1 MLPAKDLF
9 TALNKSIESLAG
21 WFPTSEKTQLHDGT
35 AYALRGDQEMV
46 LAPALKNG
54 NCNIS
59 CHLLFCDAALNS
71 ADEYARSH
79 QHCSLAVSNVYKCL
93 HCMNPGQSGLAASS
107 SFVFKW
113 QWCACSVTTY
123 LLFWHPSTSVRN
135 ATWKQMIYCSLSAV
149 SCDVKCW
156 TYFKRVHY
164 ALFIWLIDFSSLQ

>member
-1 MLPAKDLF
+1 
-9 TALNKSIESLAG
+9 
-21 WFPTSEKTQLHDGT
+21 
-35 AYALRGDQEMV
+35 MV

-71 ADEYARSH
+71 ADDYARSH

-93 HCMNPGQSGLAASS
+93 HSMNPGQSGLSASS

-135 ATWKQMIYCSLSAV
+135 ATWKQMIYCSLSLFHVMWNAEHI
-149 SCDVKCW
+149 SNGCIMLYSFD
-156 TYFKRVHY
+156 
-164 ALFIWLIDFSSLQ
+164 LFIFPPYSSLTEMCVVLLIVFQRYCHLDSV